1 MNMNMNINFE
11 FNYKDYADQN
21 NLWSLLE
28 LNRNDYENIEAKSIP
43 NAVNH
48 FVDPNVLESFK
59 SEPDD
64 LIRIH
69 YLVRTLKVV
78 TVLEIGAGKSTLVI
92 SDAIQ
97 KNKIEFGD
105 YVKANLRK
113 NNPFELHSVE
123 TSDYW
128 AKEVE
133 KTIPSNLKEI
143 CTIHISK
150 CRMNI
155 FNSRVCTSFD
165 NLPNICPDFIYLDGP
180 DQYSVEGDIDGITT
194 SHPDRMPMVS
204 DILRIEPFLLPGTV
218 ILVDGRT
225 ANARFMKNN
234 LQQEWDYKHFFDCD
248 IHIFINTSSA
258 LGIYNEKELNFK
270 ANN

>member
-1 MNMNMNINFE
+1 MIFFLSNEYHENFGKQWNR
-11 FNYKDYADQN
+11 FNKLQLDSFNGSNESSDRILNQ
-21 NLWSLLE
+21 SE
-28 LNRNDYENIEAKSIP
+28 LTKNFFEGK
-43 NAVNH
+43 
-48 FVDPNVLESFK
+48 
-59 SEPDD
+59 
-64 LIRIH
+64 
-69 YLVRTLKVV
+69 

-225 ANARFMKNN
+225 C
-234 LQQEWDYKHFFDCD
+234 LLY
-248 IHIFINTSSA
+248 TSPSPRDS
-258 LGIYNEKELNFK
+258 
-270 ANN
+270 